1 MVNIIIFYGLIVLYN
16 FLKIKY
22 ELRKSSFKVFNNI
35 VGKHKYY
42 YTTKKVLY
50 VGHNIYKID
59 FKFQTLINIDIY
71 IYIKAK
77 ILCERA

>member
-1 MVNIIIFYGLIVLYN
+1 MVNIIICYSLIALYN

-42 YTTKKVLY
+42 CTTKKVLY
-50 VGHNIYKID
+50 VDLNIYKND
-59 FKFQTLINIDIY
+59 FK
-71 IYIKAK
+71 
-77 ILCERA
+77 

>member
-1 MVNIIIFYGLIVLYN
+1 MVNIIICYSLIALYN

-42 YTTKKVLY
+42 YITKKVLY
-50 VGHNIYKID
+50 VGLNIYKND
-59 FKFQTLINIDIY
+59 FK
-71 IYIKAK
+71 
-77 ILCERA
+77 